1 MSNQYP
7 PQYPTPDQPQQPIYP
22 SGQMYPP
29 PPPPPMYPPQSAG
42 YAPGSSPYPTAAGY
56 VQVGVLPTPANNT
69 LAVVSLVCG
78 ILALC
83 TGLTAIPAVICG
95 HMALGQIKR
104 SGGVMRGHGMAVA
117 GLVLGY
123 LEISLIAIYIIFAIV
138 SSATGTGVPAQ

>member
-1 MSNQYP
+1 M
-7 PQYPTPDQPQQPIYP
+7 
-22 SGQMYPP
+22 
-29 PPPPPMYPPQSAG
+29 
-42 YAPGSSPYPTAAGY
+42 
-56 VQVGVLPTPANNT
+56 PTPANNT

-78 ILALC
+78 ILCLC

-123 LEISLIAIYIIFAIV
+123 LEIALIAIYIIFAII
-138 SSATGTGVPAQ
+138 SSATGASVPAQ